1 MDPFTNNQYYQKIL
15 QYFYAKKDSEYQLFS
30 PEETNTKTCQL
41 SVSLP
46 DIPEFTYGVMLNGK
60 KNLSDNHIVIWDV
73 FYTGQFYVSSEV
85 YNSITHFKGL
95 FPVFYIHNL
104 NNQTTGVFDPSL
116 GVSSP
121 DSPLAQDIGDKTF
134 IYYRYKDD
142 NYNGWAFTW
151 TTLFSSKEFDF
162 TEFLDSNEDNSQ
174 LELPFEVDT
183 NLDVNNISQD
193 TLSKLFSQDIL
204 AKLSQD
210 VAMSDEKLS
219 KLIKTIK
226 VSKQAKNLLSQID
239 ELSSDSQGS
248 SSCICS
254 NFTCV
259 SKSSSINI
267 VSKDHA
273 FANAPEGFAFCSHKD
288 ATKSFNGTVAVCSW
302 PTNSQSR
309 CSLYNPKTELVE
321 RRNSSDA
328 FGNLLYDFE
337 VSLNTLSNFD
347 NVILIKNM
355 INNEVVNTI
364 TYPTNAKK
372 EDVIAES
379 IRILDDLILA
389 WTDLSEEN
397 KNTIIPQVE
406 SKPKKQSYI
415 LSLV

>member
-1 MDPFTNNQYYQKIL
+1 MDPFTGNQYYQKIL
-15 QYFYAKKDSEYQLFS
+15 QYFYTKKDSQYQLFS
-30 PEETNTKTCQL
+30 SQELDTKTCQL

-46 DIPEFTYGVMLNGK
+46 DIPEFTYGVILNGRE
-60 KNLSDNHIVIWDV
+60 NLSDNHIVIWDV

-85 YNSITHFKGL
+85 FNTITHFKGL

-104 NNQTTGVFDPSL
+104 NNKTTGVFDPTL

-151 TTLFSSKEFDF
+151 TTLFGSKENDF
-162 TEFLDSNEDNSQ
+162 TDFLDSNEDNSQ

-183 NLDVNNISQD
+183 NLDVNNISQN

-210 VAMSDEKLS
+210 VVMSDEKLS

-273 FANAPEGFAFCSHKD
+273 FANAPEGFAYCSHKD
-288 ATKSFNGTVAVCSW
+288 ASKSFDGAVALCGWS
-302 PTNSQSR
+302 TGRQSQ
-309 CSLYNPKTELVE
+309 CPLYSPETELVE
-321 RRNSSDA
+321 RRNSLDS
-328 FGNLLYDFE
+328 FGNILYDFE
-337 VSLNTLSNFD
+337 VSLNTLSNF
-347 NVILIKNM
+347 NKVIFIKNM
-355 INNEVVNTI
+355 TNNEIVNTI
-364 TYPTNAKK
+364 TYPTDVKK

-379 IRILDDLILA
+379 IRVLDDLILA
-389 WTDLSEEN
+389 WTDLPEEN
-397 KNTIIPQVE
+397 KNIILPQVE
-406 SKPKKQSYI
+406 SKPKKKSYI
-415 LSLV
+415 LSLA

>member
-239 ELSSDSQGS
+239 ELSSDSQSS

-273 FANAPEGFAFCSHKD
+273 FANAPEGFSFCSHKD

-309 CSLYNPKTELVE
+309 CALYNPKTELVE